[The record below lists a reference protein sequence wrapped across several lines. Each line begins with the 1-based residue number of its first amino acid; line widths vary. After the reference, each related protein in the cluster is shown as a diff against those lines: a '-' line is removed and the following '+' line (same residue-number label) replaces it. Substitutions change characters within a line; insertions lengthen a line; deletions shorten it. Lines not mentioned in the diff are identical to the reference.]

1 MRLLSDLAAADLA
14 DMRDEGLQPT
24 DEDVIRLHA
33 LALRISAGPE
43 TTAFTAPRYG
53 IAGGVVFWQPTAAAY
68 QWYKFAKNHADADAR
83 DWLFAFAC
91 AYGRRPHFLERLY
104 DPEKIQIELG
114 RFLGSITATR
124 EEVAR
129 AVFYATTGGRIVKPE
144 TPIKKDGRDTA
155 KDAQSPDD
163 KAERERQ
170 FLDNLEACLA
180 SAAAASGI
188 SAHDLLAR
196 TPSQLRALVYA
207 AHIQAGLPVSKS
219 NGQAYADYFA
229 TVDAII
235 SRLRKERDEREAAN
249 AKTPQKE

>member
-1 MRLLSDLAAADLA
+1 M
-14 DMRDEGLQPT
+14 
-24 DEDVIRLHA
+24 
-33 LALRISAGPE
+33 
-43 TTAFTAPRYG
+43 
-53 IAGGVVFWQPTAAAY
+53 
-68 QWYKFAKNHADADAR
+68 
-83 DWLFAFAC
+83 
-91 AYGRRPHFLERLY
+91 
-104 DPEKIQIELG
+104 
-114 RFLGSITATR
+114 
-124 EEVAR
+124 
-129 AVFYATTGGRIVKPE
+129 
-144 TPIKKDGRDTA
+144 
-155 KDAQSPDD
+155 
-163 KAERERQ
+163 
-170 FLDNLEACLA
+170 DNLEACLA